1 MTELDKELQL
11 VMGELNIDEL
21 IEALLEVQRKPPA
34 FAMAACSDAVLAF
47 ETLIKRHTNLDEDDI
62 ANACGAF
69 GISLFNAA
77 TTQSAEAV
85 YE

>member
-34 FAMAACSDAVLAF
+34 FAMAACADAVIAF
-47 ETLIKRHTNLDEDDI
+47 ENLIKRHTNLDADDI
-62 ANACGAF
+62 ENACGALS
-69 GISLFNAA
+69 IALFNAA
-77 TTQSAEAV
+77 TTQTAEAV